1 MHAPE
6 DRLVKAAFY
15 PEGPL
20 VHGGSLYYTEFDADA
35 VHRICIR
42 ALFGVEAGQQQQQQS
57 DTYVLP
63 CGSGPCGLAHC
74 AGLVLTGP
82 DVVVTCYGS
91 HELRALSS
99 GRTLHRLPYPN
110 DVCADGGYGGLFVT
124 SSGELGE
131 GDPFHPAATASGA
144 VYHLSPCGA
153 LLRPLTLPC
162 IHYANGVVFDGASAR
177 LFVSEHLRNRILV
190 YDVKRD
196 AVMLPRPF
204 GGAPSRFIDLG
215 MMSPCAIPLLGPD
228 GLALDE
234 NGRTLYVA
242 HFGGGAVLKIDA
254 DSGALVARIKAEG
267 GLLNVTNV
275 AVARPA
281 SATAPALLVI
291 TAAGGERAGSPDGAG
306 SVGLRRSTST
316 TRAV

>member
-1 MHAPE
+1 
-6 DRLVKAAFY
+6 
-15 PEGPL
+15 
-20 VHGGSLYYTEFDADA
+20 VHGGSLYYTEFDADS
-35 VHRICIR
+35 VHRVC
-42 ALFGVEAGQQQQQQS
+42 ALFGVEAVQQHHHPS
-57 DTYVLP
+57 ETYVLP

-74 AGLVLTGP
+74 VGLVLTGP

-110 DVCADGGYGGLFVT
+110 DACADGGYGGLFVT
-124 SSGELGE
+124 SSGQLGE
-131 GDPFHPAATASGA
+131 GDPFRPAAPASGA

-153 LLRPLTLPC
+153 LLRPLTQPC
-162 IHYANGVVFDGASAR
+162 IHYANGVVFDGASSR

-190 YDVKRD
+190 YKVKRD
-196 AVMLPRPF
+196 AAMLPRPF
-204 GGAPSRFIDLG
+204 SGAPPRFIELG
-215 MMSPCAIPLLGPD
+215 MMSPCAAIPLLGPD

-234 NGRTLYVA
+234 DGRTLYVA
-242 HFGGGAVLKIDA
+242 HFGGGAVLKIDT
-254 DSGALVARIKAEG
+254 DSGALVARINAEG

-291 TAAGGERAGSPDGAG
+291 TAAGGARAGSPDGAG
-306 SVGLRRSTST
+306 SVGIRRSTST
-316 TRAV
+316 TSWPLRPLFP